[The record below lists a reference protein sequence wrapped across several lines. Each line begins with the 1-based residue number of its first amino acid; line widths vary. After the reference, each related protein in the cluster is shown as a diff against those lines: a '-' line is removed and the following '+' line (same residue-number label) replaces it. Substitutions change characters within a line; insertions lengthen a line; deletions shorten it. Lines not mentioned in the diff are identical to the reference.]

1 MRRPL
6 STYSFS
12 RITTFEQCPRRF
24 RYRYIDGVREAFQGI
39 EAFMGRQVH
48 ATIEWM
54 FEQREGGHLPSA
66 AEAIEHYCR
75 VWDDALSS
83 GEEEVRVVKQDRSAD
98 LYRRS
103 GAAMLEQFHRRRFL
117 PDRLETI
124 ANEHHFRVRVG
135 GRHDFQGFID
145 RLARGDDGIV
155 RVIDYKTGSRTPRTF
170 SGKEADQLRAYA
182 LALFLDTEERQLEL
196 VLDFLRS
203 GKVLRQRIDRADA
216 QEVERELAERIDA
229 VEESTVFPP
238 KPGNLCAWCGYN
250 DICDAWQPRVGR
262 AGVA

>member
-6 STYSFS
+6 SPYSFS
-12 RITTFEQCPRRF
+12 RITTFQQCPRRF
-24 RYRYIDGVREAFQGI
+24 RYRYIDGVREAFEGI

-54 FEQREGGHLPSA
+54 FERRDAGHVPSVAEVLECYRRMWDERVA
-66 AEAIEHYCR
+66 AG
-75 VWDDALSS
+75 D
-83 GEEEVRVVKQDRSAD
+83 GEVRVVKQDRTAD
-98 LYRRS
+98 GYRRA
-103 GAAMLEQFHRRRFL
+103 GAEMLERFHQRRFL

-124 ANEHHFRVRVG
+124 ANEHYFCVRIG

-145 RLARGDDGIV
+145 RLARGEDGV
-155 RVIDYKTGSRTPRTF
+155 LRVIDYKTGARTPRTF

-182 LALFLDTEERQLEL
+182 LALFLDTNERQLEL

-203 GKVLRQRIDRADA
+203 GTTVHQRIDRADA
-216 QEVERELAERIDA
+216 SRLEENLAARIDA

-250 DICDAWQPRVGR
+250 DICDAWQPRIRR
-262 AGVA
+262 AGAA